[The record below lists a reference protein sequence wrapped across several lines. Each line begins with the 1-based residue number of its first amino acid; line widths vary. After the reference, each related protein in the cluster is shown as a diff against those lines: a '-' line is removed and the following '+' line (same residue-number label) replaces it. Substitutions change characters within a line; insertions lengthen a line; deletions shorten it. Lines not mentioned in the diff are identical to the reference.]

1 MESGAEMPR
10 ISDEAKEE
18 RKLTLLQA
26 ALECFSAKGYYAS
39 TVDDIVSYSKL
50 SKGSFYNYFESK
62 EDIFINLLKQQREES
77 LKKLNTNLNKID
89 SPMEKMK
96 YWINSDIPYDL
107 NKKKMMRIHIEFW
120 LYSTDSPDVQHILKD
135 RFDIMFGMT
144 KDIILQGIEAG
155 EFKQDIDPEKA
166 SALFW
171 ELHDG
176 IWLHATIGYNEDKT
190 ERRIKEMEAAM
201 LAYLT

>member
-1 MESGAEMPR
+1 MPR

-62 EDIFINLLKQQREES
+62 EDIFINLLKKQREES
-77 LKKLNTNLNKID
+77 LKKLNTSLNMID
-89 SPMEKMK
+89 SPMEKLK

-120 LYSTDSPDVQHILKD
+120 LYSTDSPDVQHILTD
-135 RFDIMFGMT
+135 RFDILFGMT
-144 KDIILQGIEAG
+144 KDIIMQGIEAG
-155 EFKQDIDPEKA
+155 EFKQDTDPEKA

-176 IWLHATIGYNEDKT
+176 IWLHATIGYNEDKV
-190 ERRIKEMEAAM
+190 EKRIKEMEAAL